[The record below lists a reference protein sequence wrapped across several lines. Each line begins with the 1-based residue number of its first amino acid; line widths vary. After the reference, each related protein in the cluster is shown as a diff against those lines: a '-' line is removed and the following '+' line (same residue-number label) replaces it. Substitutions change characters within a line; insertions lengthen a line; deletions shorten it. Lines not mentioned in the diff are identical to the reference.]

1 MTQRAIDILNR
12 WIEETVKPVP
22 PDEISREAHRLA
34 NEFMAYAADAGLNVE
49 RLEIDLGEDLAARM
63 TEALETAADAK
74 SGHVLTD
81 D

>member
-12 WIEETVKPVP
+12 WIAETVKPVP
-22 PDEISREAHRLA
+22 SEEMPREADRLA

-49 RLEIDLGEDLAARM
+49 KLEVELGEELVARM
-63 TEALETAADAK
+63 TEALESAADAE

-81 D
+81 E

>member
-1 MTQRAIDILNR
+1 MTQRAIEILNR
-12 WIEETVKPVP
+12 WIADTVKPVP
-22 PDEISREAHRLA
+22 PDEISSEANRLA

-63 TEALETAADAK
+63 TEALQTAADAQ